1 MKKSTKIVV
10 VAAII
15 LLALASIGLCNKAS
29 LIEKSNQRYK
39 STAIKEVEKKY
50 PGYKVVDTK
59 LYYVDW
65 SSTLNDIDKR
75 EVTEHRAKYVEV
87 IIEND
92 KSAKEILLKKNG
104 FRWQIDR
111 VEDYS
116 DAPDNVYFA
125 KFRKET
131 WDINDKERM
140 EQWTA
145 CTLTVPDKDGN
156 LYQLETKED
165 GSKCYTSTTCVGLY
179 KTKKGRVY
187 EFFYNWDYQ
196 NNKPGKCSWVPS
208 KNKYEYYKENNKY
221 ETINKKEARRII
233 RTYCPDCDIK

>member
-1 MKKSTKIVV
+1 MNRVV
-10 VAAII
+10 ITG
-15 LLALASIGLCNKAS
+15 IGAVTPLGND
-29 LIEKSNQRYK
+29 
-39 STAIKEVEKKY
+39 
-50 PGYKVVDTK
+50 VDTTWEAMK
-59 LYYVDW
+59 NGVCGIDVITRFDP
-65 SSTLNDIDKR
+65 STTKAKVAGEVKNFDPTAYIDKR
-75 EVTEHRAKYVEV
+75 EVTEQRAEYVEV

-111 VEDYS
+111 EEDYS

-131 WDINDKERM
+131 WDINDKKRM

-196 NNKPGKCSWVPS
+196 NDKPGKCSWVPS

-221 ETINKKEARRII
+221 KAINEKEARRII
-233 RTYCPDCDIK
+233 RTYCPDYDFK